1 MFHQIKDSS
10 NSKKCLSSMHQYPVK
25 SPNLTGFP
33 SHEAYF
39 LVVAKKEIFIPFYS
53 TLPLLLTLK
62 QLDQLCTRSD
72 IPGCTTR
79 KIKLKRQLACKI
91 HQTFAM
97 QGERVVT
104 LLTLMPSWI
113 QYSSENTGVGKI
125 VLSCKLANYKDFQ
138 KVFFYFPN

>member
-1 MFHQIKDSS
+1 MDYLLYTQMGHTFGVSNLPVDKYVMCHQIKDSS

-79 KIKLKRQLACKI
+79 KIKRKTETSASLQNTPNIFSARGEGSNLA
-91 HQTFAM
+91 HSHA
-97 QGERVVT
+97 
-104 LLTLMPSWI
+104 LMNSI
-113 QYSSENTGVGKI
+113 
-125 VLSCKLANYKDFQ
+125 
-138 KVFFYFPN
+138 

>member
-1 MFHQIKDSS
+1 MGHTFGVSNLPVDKYVMFHQIKDSS

-79 KIKLKRQLACKI
+79 KIKLKTETSASLQNTPNICNARGEGSNLA
-91 HQTFAM
+91 HSHA
-97 QGERVVT
+97 
-104 LLTLMPSWI
+104 LMNSI
-113 QYSSENTGVGKI
+113 
-125 VLSCKLANYKDFQ
+125 
-138 KVFFYFPN
+138 